1 MYYVLLHR
9 KLVNFFN
16 KFSTAAVL
24 RKKHFQISKYPRG
37 KPFLVKDQISYIKSL
52 LFQYYLKTVSI
63 KL

>member
-16 KFSTAAVL
+16 ESSTAAVL
-24 RKKHFQISKYPRG
+24 RKKHFQISKYPIG